1 MILDTWTLSQ
11 LWWENDTAN
20 EHLRRRST
28 LVYWNHLLSDGR
40 DGRRENDLVRQG
52 HRQVNGERKCRL
64 SRDEH
69 SVSAVGSNGY
79 IGQSTCRCSFN
90 LIRRWRCAHQWANAP
105 FPVEMWASMV
115 FTRASCSIWQCEEQ
129 LMPFLFIRPKDH
141 PWPNERESAQLHTR
155 HRRRKAKLSSSS
167 ITQVVQ
173 CWQDCYFIYQSLNEI
188 THHIDGSEW
197 SSRTERQTERATGCL
212 FAYQEWWW
220 LSRLLE
226 EGPSDLLF
234 VPGKRGYDRHE
245 HICTLTECS
254 FMAPQGKWID
264 IVVRDD
270 TELVRI
276 HRKSLHVDRH
286 KWREKHQLTK
296 DETVNKR
303 QSVRRTLTAS
313 RQRPRAKRTKNLP
326 Q

>member
-1 MILDTWTLSQ
+1 MLDTWTLSQ
-11 LWWENDTAN
+11 LWWEKDTAN
-20 EHLRRRST
+20 ESLAG
-28 LVYWNHLLSDGR
+28 LLKSIPV
-40 DGRRENDLVRQG
+40 RREKTILCDKDI
-52 HRQVNGERKCRL
+52 ERKCRFSL
-64 SRDEH
+64 DEH

-79 IGQSTCRCSFN
+79 IGQSTCLSSFN
-90 LIRRWRCAHQWANAP
+90 AIRRWRCSHHWANAP
-105 FPVEMWASMV
+105 FPVEMWAWMV

-141 PWPNERESAQLHTR
+141 PWPNDRESAQLHTR
-155 HRRRKAKLSSSS
+155 HRRSKDKLSSSS

-197 SSRTERQTERATGCL
+197 SSRTERERATGCL

-226 EGPSDLLF
+226 ECPSDLFF
-234 VPGKRGYDRHE
+234 VPGRERLHNTHE
-245 HICTLTECS
+245 HDCTLTECS

-303 QSVRRTLTAS
+303 QSVRRTLTAR
-313 RQRPRAKRTKNLP
+313 RQRPSAKRTKNLP